1 MMTPKKMRTNKPPKS
16 PLLPPPLLCDEL
28 PELWLLLLELWL
40 PPELCDPP
48 ELCPPPARASTSAA
62 DSSEGNAMR
71 AHFAKRER
79 GRCLDTEEVRFL
91 IRRSGFVQVRGQV
104 APRFQLASRKR
115 RFSVCA

>member
-1 MMTPKKMRTNKPPKS
+1 MITPKKISKNKPPPS
-16 PLLPPPLLCDEL
+16 LLPDDEL
-28 PELWLLLLELWL
+28 LQLWLLLLLELWL

-62 DSSEGNAMR
+62 DSSEGNAKR

-79 GRCLDTEEVRFL
+79 GRCLDTGEVRFL

-104 APRFQLASRKR
+104 APRFRLASRKR